1 MADSPVSP
9 VTILATYKDL
19 IICVVA
25 SALAGVGVGFFGC
38 LLSSADK
45 QRQLN
50 GGKHTDCSRLRC
62 VLGAVGSTIF
72 GVLSLVGLAFGPVAL
87 VVVVRAGATLPAN
100 AFFSQVFHLR
110 PLTTSDALGTLV
122 TLSGVVC
129 FTLFQGE
136 PGPEVN
142 VRVFLDFVE
151 RPVSIVWNSVL
162 CVATL
167 AGVFYMLEERLRRRS
182 CLLRSTRRLNS
193 RWPSFRNSRRTI
205 KRAIRGEEREISE
218 QENES
223 QESDAEEKRKCCGKE
238 LKEVLAVCLVTSCSS
253 AEMDVAAKGWAAA
266 LKEGPGAAL
275 ESALFWLSVIINV
288 IFLVGMRAGTII
300 GCHRCD
306 VLLFIPTSTVLNI
319 FVSVAT
325 GLVVLEEWRQVA
337 SWTGLFASSLT
348 VLGGIIMLVDGPAE
362 DTQQET
368 LAFSTDMVSE
378 EEESTQSD
386 EEVACVPALGDV
398 EVDASEEDV
407 EGRRATVS
415 VSELLVTTKMH
426 AIANMNKNHSRA
438 VWWKM
443 QRAQEDLDRMRHT
456 GRWSSAPDLQSLARI
471 ADTGLEPENSRDRS
485 RTIGH
490 ADSPHSLT

>member
-1 MADSPVSP
+1 MPSDSP
-9 VTILATYKDL
+9 VTILATYKDV

-50 GGKHTDCSRLRC
+50 GGKHTERSRLRFI
-62 VLGAVGSTIF
+62 LGAVGSTIF
-72 GVLSLVGLAFGPVAL
+72 GVLSLVGLAYGPVAL

-142 VRVFLDFVE
+142 VPVFLEFVK
-151 RPVSIVWNSVL
+151 RPVAIVWNCVL

-182 CLLRSTRRLNS
+182 CLLTRRIKES
-193 RWPSFRNSRRTI
+193 GRWPSFRNSRRSI
-205 KRAIRGEEREISE
+205 RAVREEEK
-218 QENES
+218 ENEEPDS
-223 QESDAEEKRKCCGKE
+223 QESDDAEGKRRCCSKE
-238 LKEVLAVCLVTSCSS
+238 LMEVLAVCLVTSCSS

-275 ESALFWLSVIINV
+275 ESVVFWLSVIVNV

-306 VLLFIPTSTVLNI
+306 VLLFIPASTVLNI

-325 GLVVLEEWRQVA
+325 GLVVLEEWKQVN

-348 VLGGIIMLVDGPAE
+348 VLGGIIMLVEGPSE
-362 DTQQET
+362 DSQPAAHRQET
-368 LAFSTDMVSE
+368 FASEPSE
-378 EEESTQSD
+378 EETSSQSD
-386 EEVACVPALGDV
+386 EEAGCVSALCDV
-398 EVDASEEDV
+398 EVDVSDEDV
-407 EGRRATVS
+407 EPRPRRLATVS
-415 VSELLVTTKMH
+415 VPELLVTTKMH
-426 AIANMNKNHSRA
+426 AIASMNKNHSRA

-443 QRAQEDLDRMRHT
+443 QRAQEDLEKLQTVRPS
-456 GRWSSAPDLQSLARI
+456 GRWSSAPDLQALARI
-471 ADTGLEPENSRDRS
+471 AEESRDRS
-485 RTIGH
+485 RTDGH
-490 ADSPHSLT
+490 TDSPSSVS